1 MTRSLLGVTGRDA
14 RAGALAGRVALLP
27 GGSVEYHGPHAPL
40 GTDTF
45 IASELAARAAAQ
57 RPRLIV
63 LPELTYTPCPAET
76 RDAAGTIP
84 VASRL
89 AAELLEQIFRR
100 LLRAGV
106 TGVVLMNA
114 HEGNIEPAQAAA
126 DAVTQEF
133 PAAPVT
139 VLNWWETLPADES
152 ARIAGFS
159 DNGGHGHAG
168 PLELSVTKAIV
179 PELVEP
185 AGEIDGQKGRVL
197 LELACERL
205 VASIDPLF
213 APAAP

>member
-27 GGSVEYHGPHAPL
+27 GGSVEYHGPHGPL

-45 IASELAARAAAQ
+45 IARELAARAAAK

-63 LPELTYTPCPAET
+63 LPELTYAPCPAET

-84 VASRL
+84 VASPL

-106 TGVVLMNA
+106 AGVVVMNA
-114 HEGNIEPAQAAA
+114 HEGNIEPARVAA

-133 PAAPVT
+133 PAAPVA
-139 VLNWWETLPADES
+139 VLNWWETLPPDET
-152 ARIAGFS
+152 AQIAGFS

-168 PLELSVTKAIV
+168 PLELSVTKAVV
-179 PELVEP
+179 PELVQP
-185 AGEIDGQKGRVL
+185 AGEIDGEKGRVL
-197 LELACERL
+197 LELASERL
-205 VASIDPLF
+205 VASIDRLF
-213 APAAP
+213 AGAAP